1 MALHTVEKIGGT
13 SMNNYP
19 AVRDNIVQITRKPAE
34 MYQRIFVV
42 SAYGGLTN
50 KLLEHKKNREP
61 GVYGLFANN
70 DSDWQWSEA
79 LTDTA
84 KAMREI
90 NATLFTAPHLL
101 KQADQFITERM
112 EGIRSCLLDLQR
124 VCSYGHFQINEHLA
138 TVREMLAGV
147 GEAHSAFNTA
157 LLLQAEGIN
166 ARFVDLTGWRE
177 PDNLKLAVKIET
189 IFSRYDL
196 SCEMPIVTGYTQ
208 CEEGLMQTFDRGY
221 SEITFSKIAE
231 VTNAREAVIHKEYH
245 LSTADPMVVGEH
257 NVKPIGRTN
266 YDVADQLSLIGME
279 AIHPKAAKGMRKK
292 NIPLRVKNT
301 FEPEHAGTLITN
313 DYKSETP
320 RVEIIAGIPHVYA
333 FNVFDQDMVGEPQ
346 HLLEIQRLVQ
356 EFNVPLLAKEHNA
369 NTVTFYLDTGL
380 KVIKRIQARIER
392 HFPNAKMESRKVA
405 MVSVIGSDLNVP
417 GILARL
423 ATSLAEKDINVMAIY
438 QSIRQVDV
446 RIVIEEDHYEGAI
459 SALHHA
465 LIEQQST
472 IPEADVGLASA

>member
-1 MALHTVEKIGGT
+1 MAKHTVEKIGGT
-13 SMNNYP
+13 SMTHYP
-19 AVRDNIVQITRKPAE
+19 AVRDNIIQIQRPQSE

-42 SAYGGLTN
+42 SAYGGMTN
-50 KLLEHKKNREP
+50 RLLEHKKSREP
-61 GVYGLFANN
+61 GVYALFANN

-84 KAMREI
+84 KAMREF
-90 NATLFTAPHLL
+90 NATLFEQPHLL

-124 VCSYGHFQINEHLA
+124 VCSYGHFRINEHLQ

-157 LLLQAEGIN
+157 LLLQSEGVN

-177 PDNLKLAVKIET
+177 ADDLPLDEKIQT
-189 IFSRYDL
+189 VFSRYDFA
-196 SCEMPIVTGYTQ
+196 SEMPIVTGYTH
-208 CEEGLMQTFDRGY
+208 CAEGLMQTFDRGY

-231 VTNAREAVIHKEYH
+231 LTDAREAVIHKEYH

-279 AIHPKAAKGMRKK
+279 AIHPKAAKGMRQK

-301 FEPEHAGTLITN
+301 FEPEHDGTLITN
-313 DYKSETP
+313 DYRSKTP
-320 RVEIIAGIPHVYA
+320 RVEIIAGIRHVYA
-333 FNVFDQDMVGEPQ
+333 LNVFNQDMVGEPEQ
-346 HLLEIQRLVQ
+346 FLDIHKLVM

-369 NTVTFYLDTGL
+369 NTVTLYLDTGL
-380 KVIKRIQARIER
+380 KVVERIQQKLER
-392 HFPNAKMESRKVA
+392 HYPTATLNTRKVA
-405 MVSVIGSDLNVP
+405 MVSVIGSDMNVP
-417 GILARL
+417 GILACL
-423 ATSLAEKDINVMAIY
+423 STALAERQINILAIY

-446 RIVIEEDHYEGAI
+446 RLVIEEDQYEATI
-459 SALHHA
+459 AALHKA
-465 LIEQQST
+465 LIE
-472 IPEADVGLASA
+472 EHRYDVSVAS

>member
-1 MALHTVEKIGGT
+1 MAQHTVEKIGGT
-13 SMNNYP
+13 SMSNYP
-19 AVRDNIVQITRKPAE
+19 AVRDNIIQVTRPQSK
-34 MYQRIFVV
+34 MYNRIFVV
-42 SAYGGLTN
+42 SAYGGMTN
-50 KLLEHKKNREP
+50 RLLEHKKTREP
-61 GVYGLFANN
+61 GVYALFANN

-84 KAMREI
+84 KAMREF
-90 NATLFTAPHLL
+90 NASLFEQPHLL

-157 LLLQAEGIN
+157 LLLQSEGVN
-166 ARFVDLTGWRE
+166 ARFVDLSGWRE
-177 PDNLKLAVKIET
+177 PENLPLDEKIESV
-189 IFSRYDL
+189 FSRYDM
-196 SCEMPIVTGYTQ
+196 SSEMPIVTGYTQ

-231 VTNAREAVIHKEYH
+231 LTDAREAVIHKEYH
-245 LSTADPMVVGEH
+245 LSTADPMVVGEN
-257 NVKPIGRTN
+257 NVQPIGRTN

-301 FEPEHAGTLITN
+301 FEPDHDGTLITN
-313 DYKSETP
+313 DYKSATP
-320 RVEIIAGIPHVYA
+320 RVEIIAGIRHVYA
-333 FNVFDQDMVGEPQ
+333 LNVFDQDMVGEP
-346 HLLEIQRLVQ
+346 HHFIEIQRLVQ

-369 NTVTFYLDTGL
+369 NTVTLYLDTGL
-380 KVIKRIQARIER
+380 KVVERIQARLER
-392 HFPNAKMESRKVA
+392 HFPTAQMTSRKVA
-405 MVSVIGSDLNVP
+405 MVSVIGSDMNVP
-417 GILARL
+417 GILA
-423 ATSLAEKDINVMAIY
+423 SLAGALAERNINVMAIY

-446 RIVIEEDHYEGAI
+446 RIVIEEDHYEPTIA
-459 SALHHA
+459 ALHHA
-465 LIEQQST
+465 LIEKERDAT
-472 IPEADVGLASA
+472 AAA